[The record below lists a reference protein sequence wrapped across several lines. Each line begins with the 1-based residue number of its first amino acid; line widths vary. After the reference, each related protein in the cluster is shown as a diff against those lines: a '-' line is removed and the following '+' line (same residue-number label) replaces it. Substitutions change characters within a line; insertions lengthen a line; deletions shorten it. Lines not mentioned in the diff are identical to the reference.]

1 MLLQTKR
8 GALVSFVRTD
18 GKSIFDE
25 EGREW
30 IRDGS
35 EDTPGYAGHPAQAA
49 YSRVGVNYRGIR
61 YDTVKLDKTQL
72 QRVCRGS
79 NAIATPATVAELRY
93 GAKAFGGEVAEE
105 IERKS
110 DDELGQML
118 EQCYMGRKIPLVDP
132 VMFVFDTINNAL
144 HPPKAPEPTEEAPPK
159 PTEGHRERRTGRNT
173 PRPRKQEGS
182 LSVALGEVS
191 VLLTP
196 KQLEFMERLSECPGF
211 DGSLGAEY
219 SVSAYAVELEDT
231 MNPMS
236 VGAVVT
242 TLREKG
248 ILTTRKCN
256 VGGVKGSMFSL
267 TDMGGA
273 LYSKLAE
280 RGGAAQ

>member
-1 MLLQTKR
+1 MLVKSAN
-8 GALVSFVRTD
+8 GWIVSFFSTN
-18 GKSIFDE
+18 GKSIFDDL
-25 EGREW
+25 GREW
-30 IRDGS
+30 VRDGQN
-35 EDTPGYAGHPAQAA
+35 DIPGYAGHLAQAA
-49 YSRVGVNYRGIR
+49 YSYLGGPPRYAVMDTIR
-61 YDTVKLDKTQL
+61 LSKEQL

-79 NAIATPATVAELRY
+79 SAIATPVTVEELRY
-93 GAKAFGGEVAEE
+93 EADKFEPEL
-105 IERKS
+105 RKWVETTG
-110 DDELGQML
+110 DDVLDRLLVTCPVGH
-118 EQCYMGRKIPLVDP
+118 KHALVDP
-132 VMFVFDTINNAL
+132 VAAL
-144 HPPKAPEPTEEAPPK
+144 RDMAQAQVYKPAPVEKPEEAPPK

-267 TDMGGA
+267 TDMGGT

-280 RGGAAQ
+280 RGGGAQ